1 MDIMKLKL
9 STTFMRSIA
18 AKMIQ
23 RSIRKKYG
31 CKVKIHLDDLDV
43 VVIDGDA
50 TIKLNAEATMDS
62 DEFKELIKKI
72 M

>member
-9 STTFMRSIA
+9 STVFMRSIVS
-18 AKMIQ
+18 KLIE

-43 VVIDGDA
+43 VVINGDA
-50 TIKLNAEATMDS
+50 TIKVSAEATMNNK
-62 DEFKELIKKI
+62 EFNEIIKKI